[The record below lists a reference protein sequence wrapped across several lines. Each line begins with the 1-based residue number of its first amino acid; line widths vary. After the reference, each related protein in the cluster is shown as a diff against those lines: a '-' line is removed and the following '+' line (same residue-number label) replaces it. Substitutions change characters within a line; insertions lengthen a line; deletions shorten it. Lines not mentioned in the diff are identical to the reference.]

1 MTKFLKPKGTV
12 DYYKDSQSKLDKVFK
27 ILKEVSKSFAYEQIT
42 LPTFEYLELFKRSVG
57 EETDIVSKEMFTFSD
72 KGDRELVLRPEGTAS
87 TVRMA
92 LENNLLVLNQKQ
104 RLFYI
109 GSMYRYERPQK
120 GRQREFFQFGVE
132 NFGDKNI
139 ETDAEI
145 ILFATRVLD
154 KLNISKYELH
164 INSIGNVASR
174 EKYKEV
180 LRSYFKQHF
189 DKLSDDSKRRL
200 ETNVLRILDS
210 KDKNDIELAKHAPK
224 ILDYLD
230 SDEKNKFE
238 HLLSLLK
245 KLNINYVLDH
255 KLVRGLDYYNSF
267 VFEFIST
274 DEEKLGAQATLIGG
288 GRYDSLVGNM
298 TNKELEV
305 SAIGFAA
312 GIERLILASNIEDT
326 VSNLEYY
333 IVTSSKE
340 YNDIALKVATKLRQS
355 HSVQINFDDTK
366 LSKKMEKANSAKAL
380 NAIIINDE
388 AKENIITIR
397 NLKTGEEKKE
407 KI

>member
-230 SDEKNKFE
+230 SDEKDKFE

-340 YNDIALKVATKLRQS
+340 YNDIALKVATKLRQA